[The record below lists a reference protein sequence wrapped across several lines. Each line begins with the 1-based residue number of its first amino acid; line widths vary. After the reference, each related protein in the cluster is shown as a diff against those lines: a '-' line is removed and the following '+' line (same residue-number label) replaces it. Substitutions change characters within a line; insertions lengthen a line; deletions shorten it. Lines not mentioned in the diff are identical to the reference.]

1 MQKVGRGKDTQL
13 WETRARFRRAFVR
26 NEKPMNDFWQEMNGQ
41 ICKGRGQPKVQYN
54 GAEGSGEPDE
64 TLIKGERLC
73 QVVHIILG

>member
-41 ICKGRGQPKVQYN
+41 ICKGRGQNWRQGDHCCVVMKSRPLCMTVVTVQ
-54 GAEGSGEPDE
+54 ERDE
-64 TLIKGERLC
+64 DA
-73 QVVHIILG
+73 